1 MIGERKA
8 WQGSASL
15 AAAIALS
22 FGISFGT
29 IWSEL
34 SIGNNAW
41 SLCNCVSGLTQWAM
55 PTLVCIMGSIF
66 LTSPNPIRLSTLW
79 RRFIPSSFLS
89 CIIWWLASSVVIMH
103 NNHPQD
109 LDFLTF
115 RECMA
120 EALEAPAYIGFCH
133 MLVSFLILY
142 PLLYR
147 IITNE
152 KLALYTMLL
161 IFAMSMVDTTI
172 RDVPYLSAV
181 TLFADQLNWGYYR
194 AWAFYIIFGAWVAKN
209 EFNWKRA
216 LVIYVLGILA
226 TSLIISLTSI
236 KTNFRP
242 GYANEYIGYTSP
254 LTAMQ
259 TVAIVVFFKRL
270 LGNRSAPLFSR
281 LSKNF
286 WHCVPVLYVSKL
298 FTERIISEMNGST
311 LTATFFGALINII
324 LGIFLVLAL
333 GQLPGFRILVGD
345 YNRRSGGKMS

>member
-8 WQGSASL
+8 WQGLASL

-55 PTLVCIMGSIF
+55 PTFVCIMGSIF

-120 EALEAPAYIGFCH
+120 EALEVPAYIGFCH
-133 MLVSFLILY
+133 MLVSFFILY
-142 PLLYR
+142 PLSYYHQRKAR
-147 IITNE
+147 IIHDAFDLCDEHGRYNYSRCSISFCC
-152 KLALYTMLL
+152 YT
-161 IFAMSMVDTTI
+161 V
-172 RDVPYLSAV
+172 
-181 TLFADQLNWGYYR
+181 
-194 AWAFYIIFGAWVAKN
+194 
-209 EFNWKRA
+209 
-216 LVIYVLGILA
+216 
-226 TSLIISLTSI
+226 
-236 KTNFRP
+236 
-242 GYANEYIGYTSP
+242 
-254 LTAMQ
+254 
-259 TVAIVVFFKRL
+259 
-270 LGNRSAPLFSR
+270 
-281 LSKNF
+281 
-286 WHCVPVLYVSKL
+286 C
-298 FTERIISEMNGST
+298 
-311 LTATFFGALINII
+311 
-324 LGIFLVLAL
+324 
-333 GQLPGFRILVGD
+333 
-345 YNRRSGGKMS
+345 